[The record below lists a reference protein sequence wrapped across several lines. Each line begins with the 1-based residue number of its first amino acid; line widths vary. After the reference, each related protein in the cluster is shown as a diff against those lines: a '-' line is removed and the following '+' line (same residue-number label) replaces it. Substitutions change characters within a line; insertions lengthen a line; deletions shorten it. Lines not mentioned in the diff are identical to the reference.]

1 VVTVAFDATPL
12 LGDRTGVGNAVT
24 GWLGE
29 LAGRPD
35 LSMRAYGLTGA
46 GWRGLPP
53 LLPGGVVPP
62 RLPLPAGVMLRLW
75 ARVDLPPVEWAT
87 GAVQVVHG
95 TNFVLPPS
103 RRAARVVSVWDLT
116 CVRFPEL
123 CTPTALRYPALI
135 ARAVAAGA
143 TVHVTARAVA
153 DEVIEHFGAERDR
166 VVVVPPGIH
175 PAPLFS
181 PPAASPPATPAPY
194 VLALGTT
201 EPRKDLPGLVAAFD
215 RMAGAHPDL
224 ELRIAGPVGW
234 GEEALGQAIATAAHR
249 DRIRRLGWVADRH
262 ALLAGA
268 TVFAYPSRY
277 EGFGFPPL
285 EAMAAGVPVVS
296 TSTGSIPEVLGDAAS
311 LVPVGDVDALAGAL
325 ERVVVD
331 ADERRRLI
339 AAGTARV
346 ARYSWARAA
355 DGLADLYRRLGAG

>member
-29 LAGRPD
+29 LAGRAD
-35 LSMRAYGLTGA
+35 LSLRAYGLTGA
-46 GWRGLPP
+46 GWRRLPSR
-53 LLPGGVVPP
+53 LPAGVIPP
-62 RLPLPAGVMLRLW
+62 RLPLPAGAVLRLW
-75 ARVDLPPVEWAT
+75 ARGDLPPVEWAT

-95 TNFVLPPS
+95 TNFVVPPA
-103 RRAARVVSVWDLT
+103 RRAAPVVSVWDLT

-123 CTPTALRYPALI
+123 CAPTALRYPALI
-135 ARAVAAGA
+135 ARAVRRGA
-143 TVHVTARAVA
+143 TVHVTARVVG
-153 DEVIEHFGAERDR
+153 DEVIEHFGVDPGR
-166 VVVVPPGIH
+166 VVVVPPGLQTPSS
-175 PAPLFS
+175 PAR
-181 PPAASPPATPAPY
+181 PPAGGPPY

-215 RMAGAHPDL
+215 RMAAAHPDL
-224 ELRIAGPVGW
+224 ELRIAGPPGW
-234 GEEALGQAIATAAHR
+234 GEEALGLAIASATHR
-249 DRIRRLGWVADRH
+249 DRIIRLGWVVDRD
-262 ALLAGA
+262 ALMAGA

-296 TSTGSIPEVLGDAAS
+296 TRTGAIPEVLGDAAR

-331 ADERRRLI
+331 ADERRRLV
-339 AAGTARV
+339 AAGSARV
-346 ARYSWARAA
+346 AGYTWARAG
-355 DGLADLYRRLGAG
+355 DGLAELYRRVAAG